1 MSEGSQK
8 VQTALRERYERACRL
23 DLDSQTRECI
33 EYLEHPE
40 ILVAEFSDSFLT
52 ADVFDGRQEAFPRV
66 EELPVLRRRRTDMAV
81 RRLMEVGA
89 VRVTERPDY
98 HFRYVAREI
107 VPLWTQQDTM
117 DPLERRSVGLDY
129 VGITDEDEPVPV
141 LGVVNPPNADAPYL
155 ALLRLLTCLAEVATD
170 AQIERANRF
179 LFKGELVN
187 RPAFDLHVLVMLPEE
202 TDMVRK
208 PQAPLVQLTRDLAH
222 VFAQR
227 LREEWQLPDLLRH
240 VLCLTMDRA
249 RFDGLLS
256 CSWRV

>member
-1 MSEGSQK
+1 MSEASQR

-23 DLDSQTRECI
+23 DLDAQTRECI

-52 ADVFDGRQEAFPRV
+52 ADVFDGRQEAFARV
-66 EELPVLRRRRTDMAV
+66 EELPVLRRRRSDLAV

-89 VRVTERPDY
+89 VSVSERDY
-98 HFRYVAREI
+98 RFRYVAREI
-107 VPLWTQQDTM
+107 VPLWTQQDTL

-129 VGITDEDEPVPV
+129 VGITEEEEPVPV
-141 LGVVNPPNADAPYL
+141 LGVVNPPNSPAPYL

-179 LFKGELVN
+179 LFKGELVE
-187 RPAFDLHVLVMLPEE
+187 RPAFDLHVLLMLPEAN
-202 TDMVRK
+202 DK
-208 PQAPLVQLTRDLAH
+208 LPQPQAPLVMLTRDLAH
-222 VFAQR
+222 VFVQR

-249 RFDGLLS
+249 RFTGDLS
-256 CSWRV
+256 CAWRV